1 MLDVLIAGAGPA
13 GAIAA
18 RALALRGARVL
29 IVDRETF
36 PREKLCGDT
45 LNPGAIK
52 LLAGIGLTGGA
63 LSAGLPIAGMRVTG
77 PGASPGTSIE
87 ARYKDGA
94 RGVSLLRRDLD
105 LWLVEQAIAAGAR
118 FETGLT
124 AQSALTVG
132 EGDQMAVRGL
142 VLRDAAGVVTRM
154 PASVTIAADGRRS
167 AVARSVGLGRQPASP
182 RRWAYGVY
190 FPSEM
195 PGVNS
200 PEKPGVNSPINSRHL
215 GGGVFG
221 EMHVR
226 AGWYAGV
233 VPVPGDRVNVC
244 VVIDRPEPGRQ
255 PIDLVRSFLSRDPE
269 LKRRFAG
276 LEPVGPVAILGPLAV
291 EVGASGVPGMF
302 LAGDAAGFVDPMTGD
317 GLNLAMRGA
326 LLAADE
332 SMRVLESGDWT
343 GAIERLNDRR
353 MQDLGPKLRF
363 NRMVRALT
371 ASGAGVYAAGLA
383 AKIAPGVVRKLII
396 EAGDAA

>member
-36 PREKLCGDT
+36 PRDKLCGDT

-52 LLAGIGLTGGA
+52 LLDETGLTGGA
-63 LSAGLPIAGMRVTG
+63 LDKGLPIAGMRVTG
-77 PGASPGTSIE
+77 PSASVV
-87 ARYKDGA
+87 ARYKDGR

-118 FETGLT
+118 FEPGF
-124 AQSALTVG
+124 AVQGALTIG
-132 EGDQMAVRGL
+132 ADHTTAVRGL
-142 VLRDAAGVVTRM
+142 VLRDAAGAITRM

-167 AVARSVGLGRQPASP
+167 AVVRSVGLSRQVSSP

-190 FPSEM
+190 FPSDE
-195 PGVNS
+195 PVG
-200 PEKPGVNSPINSRHL
+200 EI
-215 GGGVFG
+215 FG

-233 VPVPGDRVNVC
+233 VAVPEGRVNVC
-244 VVIDRPEPGRQ
+244 VVVDHPAAGLQ
-255 PIDLVRSFLSRDPE
+255 PLELVRSYLARDPE
-269 LKRRFAG
+269 LAARFGAK
-276 LEPVGPVAILGPLAV
+276 EPMGPVSILGPLAV
-291 EVGASGVPGMF
+291 DTTTSGVPG
-302 LAGDAAGFVDPMTGD
+302 LLTAGDAAGFVDPMTGD

-332 SMRVLESGDWT
+332 SMRVLESGDWE
-343 GAIERLNDRR
+343 GAVERLNVRR
-353 MQDLGPKLRF
+353 MQELGPKLRF
-363 NRMVRALT
+363 NRLVRQLT
-371 ASGAGVYAAGLA
+371 SSTTGVHAAGWA
-383 AKIAPGVVRKLII
+383 ARMAPGLVRKLIVQ
-396 EAGDAA
+396 AGDAA